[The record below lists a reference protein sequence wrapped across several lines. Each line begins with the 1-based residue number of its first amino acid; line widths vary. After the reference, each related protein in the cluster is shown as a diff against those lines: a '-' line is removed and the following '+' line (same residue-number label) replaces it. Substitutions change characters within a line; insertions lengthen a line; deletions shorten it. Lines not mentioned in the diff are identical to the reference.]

1 MIGHGEWD
9 RTLGDPMTSAKPS
22 ESLDAYR
29 PMQVTRLVEEAGVA
43 KAHLD
48 FLPLLTLG
56 VLAGAF
62 IAFGGGFYISAL
74 TGIDTITGLH
84 RVAGGMAFSLGLILV
99 IVGGAELFTGNALM
113 VMAFVDRRIPGRLL
127 LRNWG
132 VVFIGN
138 TIGALA
144 IAALFWAG
152 DLIQGS
158 FADRA
163 RSIAE
168 SKFSL
173 SFQSAFFRGILCNA
187 LVCLAVWLSFS
198 ARTAAGKVLVIV
210 PPIAAFVALGLEH
223 SIANLFLLPLGMIA
237 GAEGGSGSV
246 MLNILPVTL
255 GNIVGGAGG
264 VAAAY
269 WVAFD
274 RDPEVD

>member
-1 MIGHGEWD
+1 MVGHGEWD

-99 IVGGAELFTGNALM
+99 TVGGAELFTGNALM

-173 SFQSAFFRGILCNA
+173 SLQSAFFRGILCNA

-237 GAEGGSGSV
+237 GAEGGLGSV

-255 GNIVGGAGG
+255 GNIVGGTGG

>member
-1 MIGHGEWD
+1 MVGHGEWD

-237 GAEGGSGSV
+237 GAEGGLGSV

>member
-1 MIGHGEWD
+1 
-9 RTLGDPMTSAKPS
+9 MTSAKPS

-56 VLAGAF
+56 FLAGAF

-113 VMAFVDRRIPGRLL
+113 VMAFVDRRITWRLL

-237 GAEGGSGSV
+237 GAEGGLGSV

-255 GNIVGGAGG
+255 GNIVGGTGG